1 MPKAPVLRTAR
12 LLLRPFAPD
21 DAEALYAACRHPELG
36 DNAGWKPHA
45 SLAESQQVLAEVF
58 LDRPTVW
65 AVCDA
70 ASGRLVGSV
79 GLLPD
84 PKRENPDVRMLG
96 YWLDRAWWGRGAM
109 SEAARAAVDYAFS
122 QLGVP
127 LLTVCCYR
135 SNERSRRLIERLG
148 FLFEGE
154 LHAAVRD
161 HRGMTLDLLSY
172 YLPRP
177 DASSS
182 TFSNASRSPL
192 P

>member
-1 MPKAPVLRTAR
+1 MQQAPLLRTER

-21 DAEALYAACRHPELG
+21 DAEALYAACSHPELG
-36 DNAGWKPHA
+36 DNAGWKPHE
-45 SLAESQQVLAEVF
+45 SLAESRQVLAEVF
-58 LDRPTVW
+58 LGQPTVW

-84 PKRENPDVRMLG
+84 PKREHPDVRMLG
-96 YWLDRAWWGRGAM
+96 YWLDRAWWGRGLM
-109 SEAARAAVDYAFS
+109 SEAARAAVDYGFS

-127 LLTVCCYR
+127 MISVCCYR
-135 SNERSRRLIERLG
+135 HNERSRRLIERLG
-148 FLFEGE
+148 FRFEGE

-161 HRGMTLDLLSY
+161 HRGMTFDLLSY
-172 YLPRP
+172 YLPAEP
-177 DASSS
+177 SS

-192 P
+192 R